1 MRNQENLNA
10 DTISYLN
17 CFYKIL
23 ENMIKG
29 MVNAKLIDSISHN
42 FIVQMI
48 PHHMAAIKMSE
59 NLLQYTK
66 FFPLKNIAL
75 NIINEQT
82 KSIENMNQVLN
93 KCSKLINKQSN
104 LCSYQKNF
112 TSIINTMFTQM
123 KDASVSN
130 NINRNFILEMIP
142 HHEGAIRMSQ
152 NLLHYNVCY
161 NLIPIVQKIIR
172 SQSQGVI
179 EMKQLLHYV

>member
-1 MRNQENLNA
+1 MNNPQNLNS

-29 MVNAKLIDSISHN
+29 MVSARLVDSISHN

-48 PHHMAAIKMSE
+48 PHHMAAIEMSK
-59 NLLQYTK
+59 NVLQYTT
-66 FFPLKNIAL
+66 FSPLKNIAL
-75 NIINEQT
+75 NIIKEQT
-82 KSIENMNQVLN
+82 KSIEDMKQVLD
-93 KCSKLINKQSN
+93 KCTHLGNKQSD

-112 TSIINTMFTQM
+112 TGITNTMFMQM

-152 NLLHYNVCY
+152 NLLNYNVCPD
-161 NLIPIVQKIIR
+161 LVPIVQEIIR

-179 EMKQLLHYV
+179 EMKHLLRFV